1 MSVPTEVRTSL
12 EAGPRGEL
20 ASLNH
25 DDLATEVVRLRAR
38 LAEAEAQVA
47 EFTHQRS
54 EIIKAK
60 ELAELANRSKSEFVT
75 NMSHEVRT
83 PLNAIIGFAEVL
95 TNEMLGPLGTPK
107 YLEYAHDILS
117 SGRRLMDLFSD
128 ILEISVLESGEL
140 TLRKESI
147 DVAGLF
153 AAVEGM
159 IRNRARESGLSVT
172 VEHSKN
178 PPVLFA
184 DSRRVKQMILNLLSN
199 ALKFTQS
206 GGTVSLVAE
215 TGTDGQARI
224 QINDSGIGIAE
235 GDLDRI
241 LHPFTHLD
249 GSLQRQY
256 EGTGLGLYLTN
267 SIAEA
272 HGGTMTVESEMGVG
286 TTVTLIFPPVSLNG

>member
-1 MSVPTEVRTSL
+1 MPIPTKVRTSL

-20 ASLNH
+20 ASLNQ
-25 DDLATEVVRLRAR
+25 DDLATEVAHLRVRLAK
-38 LAEAEAQVA
+38 AEAQVA

-60 ELAELANRSKSEFVT
+60 ELAELANRSKSEFVA

-95 TNEMLGPLGTPK
+95 TNEMLGPMGNAK
-107 YLEYAHDILS
+107 YLGYAHDILT
-117 SGRRLMDLFSD
+117 SGRRLMDLITD
-128 ILEISVLESGEL
+128 ILEISIVESGDL

-147 DVAGLF
+147 NVASLF
-153 AAVEGM
+153 AASEGM
-159 IRNRARESGLSVT
+159 VRNRARESGLSVT
-172 VEHSKN
+172 VEHTKN

-199 ALKFTQS
+199 ALKFTQP

-215 TGTDGQARI
+215 TGPDGQARI
-224 QINDSGIGIAE
+224 QIKDTGIGIAE
-235 GDLDRI
+235 SDLDRI
-241 LHPFTHLD
+241 LHPFTQLD

-272 HGGTMTVESEMGVG
+272 HGGSMTVNSELGVG

>member
-1 MSVPTEVRTSL
+1 F
-12 EAGPRGEL
+12 
-20 ASLNH
+20 
-25 DDLATEVVRLRAR
+25 
-38 LAEAEAQVA
+38 VA
-47 EFTHQRS
+47 
-54 EIIKAK
+54 
-60 ELAELANRSKSEFVT
+60 

-95 TNEMLGPLGTPK
+95 TNEMLGPMGNAK
-107 YLEYAHDILS
+107 YLGYAHDILT
-117 SGRRLMDLFSD
+117 SGRRLMDLITD
-128 ILEISVLESGEL
+128 ILEISIVESGDL

-147 DVAGLF
+147 NVASLF
-153 AAVEGM
+153 AASEGM
-159 IRNRARESGLSVT
+159 VRNRARESGLSVT
-172 VEHSKN
+172 VEHTKN

-199 ALKFTQS
+199 ALKFTQP

-215 TGTDGQARI
+215 TGPDGQARI
-224 QINDSGIGIAE
+224 QIKDTGIGIAE
-235 GDLDRI
+235 SDLDRI
-241 LHPFTHLD
+241 LHPFTQLD

-272 HGGTMTVESEMGVG
+272 HGGSMTVNSELGVG